1 MARIKRDGEYKYLNV
16 SLPVDLLKRLDD
28 YYNESRLAKNAI
40 VEFALA
46 EYLDKMQSELV
57 SKQRG

>member
-1 MARIKRDGEYKYLNV
+1 MARAKRDIEHKYLNV

-28 YYNESRLAKNAI
+28 YHRKSRLAKTDI

-46 EYLDKMQSELV
+46 GYLDKMQTGD
-57 SKQRG
+57 KGHRD

>member
-16 SLPVDLLKRLDD
+16 SLPVELLKRLDD

-57 SKQRG
+57 NKHRG

>member
-1 MARIKRDGEYKYLNV
+1 MARAKRDGEYKYLNV

-28 YYNESRLAKNAI
+28 YYDKSRFNKNTI

-46 EYLDKMQSELV
+46 EYLDKMETSD
-57 SKQRG
+57 KK

>member
-1 MARIKRDGEYKYLNV
+1 MARAKRDGEHKYLNV

-28 YYNESRLAKNAI
+28 YYNESRFNKNTI

-46 EYLDKMQSELV
+46 EYLDKMQTSD
-57 SKQRG
+57 KK

>member
-1 MARIKRDGEYKYLNV
+1 VARAKRDGEYKYLNV

-28 YYNESRLAKNAI
+28 YYDKSRFNKNTI
-40 VEFALA
+40 VEFALD

-57 SKQRG
+57 SKHRG

>member
-1 MARIKRDGEYKYLNV
+1 MARAKRDGEYKYLNV

-28 YYNESRLAKNAI
+28 YYDKSRFNKNTI
-40 VEFALA
+40 VEFALD

-57 SKQRG
+57 SKHRG

>member
-1 MARIKRDGEYKYLNV
+1 MARAKRDGEYKYLNV

-28 YYNESRLAKNAI
+28 YYDKSRFNKNTI

-57 SKQRG
+57 NKHRG

>member
-1 MARIKRDGEYKYLNV
+1 MARAKRDGEYKYLNV

-40 VEFALA
+40 VEFAL
-46 EYLDKMQSELV
+46 EDYLDKMQSELV
-57 SKQRG
+57 NKHRG

>member
-1 MARIKRDGEYKYLNV
+1 MARAKRDGEHKYLNV

-28 YYNESRLAKNAI
+28 YYNESRFNKNTI

-46 EYLDKMQSELV
+46 EYLDKMQTELV
-57 SKQRG
+57 SKQRV

>member
-28 YYNESRLAKNAI
+28 YYNESRIAKNAI
-40 VEFALA
+40 VEFALD

-57 SKQRG
+57 SKQRV